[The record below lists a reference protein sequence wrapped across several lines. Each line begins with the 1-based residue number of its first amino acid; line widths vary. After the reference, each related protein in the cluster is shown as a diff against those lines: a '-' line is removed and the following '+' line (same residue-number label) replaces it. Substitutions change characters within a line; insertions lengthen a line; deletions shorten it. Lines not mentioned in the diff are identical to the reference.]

1 MKRRAVLVALE
12 GIDGA
17 GKTTLIRP
25 LAAAL
30 RRRGLRVILRR
41 EPTDPALGQ
50 LAQRTSVRDPWSGAV
65 YFMLDRFLARPALE
79 HDLGRA
85 DVVITD
91 RSVYSTLAY
100 QGSALPTAALRRLE
114 ELAPRATVVPD
125 RVILLDLSPKD
136 ALRRL
141 GRRGRIRGPLERR
154 RTLTRVA
161 RRYRRLARQGRW
173 RVVAAGR
180 PTRELVASIVAD
192 LVETIPPLS
201 AHRRGPRRQRT

>member
-1 MKRRAVLVALE
+1 MKRRGILVALE

-17 GKTTLIRP
+17 GKSTLIRP
-25 LAAAL
+25 LATAL

-41 EPTDPALGQ
+41 EPTDPALGR
-50 LAQRTSVRDPWSGAV
+50 LAQQTSVRDPWSGAV

-79 HDLGRA
+79 RDLGRA

-100 QGSALPTAALRRLE
+100 QGSTLPPAALRRLD
-114 ELAPRATVVPD
+114 ELSPRATVLPD
-125 RVILLDLSPKD
+125 RVILLDLSPEE

-154 RTLTRVA
+154 RTLARVA
-161 RRYRRLARQGRW
+161 LRYRRLARRGRW
-173 RVVAAGR
+173 IVLPAGR
-180 PTRELVASIVAD
+180 PTPELVATIVAD
-192 LVETIPPLS
+192 LVERDPPAS
-201 AHRRGPRRQRT
+201 ARRRGPRQQRT